1 MVLYV
6 DETENDD
13 YFIVT
18 GLLVNSQTDI
28 INTYNHFKKRADK
41 LKIAPKEK
49 GKLFTEFKSTLLDN
63 RFQKIKG
70 FIDDSCL
77 FGTAFL

>member
-41 LKIAPKEK
+41 LK
-49 GKLFTEFKSTLLDN
+49 
-63 RFQKIKG
+63 KIN
-70 FIDDSCL
+70 L
-77 FGTAFL
+77 